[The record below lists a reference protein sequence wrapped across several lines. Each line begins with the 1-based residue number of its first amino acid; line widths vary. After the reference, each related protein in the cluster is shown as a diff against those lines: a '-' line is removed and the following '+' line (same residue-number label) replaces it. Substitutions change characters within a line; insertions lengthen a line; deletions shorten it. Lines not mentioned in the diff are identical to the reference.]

1 MGQKKSYNKFTRVY
15 SILYEYYGPQG
26 WWPAESD
33 IEMIIGAVLT
43 QNTNWKNVDK
53 ALEQM
58 RKRGLVDFGRL
69 ESCEVV
75 ELAEAIRPSGYY
87 NLKAKRLK
95 NLVSMICELYDG
107 DLDFF
112 LGAAPEQTRND
123 LLAVKGIGPE
133 TADSILLYAG
143 NWPLFVVDAY
153 THRVFNRH
161 LLVEEEAD
169 YHSIQTVFHDN
180 LNEEVEL
187 FKEYHALIVRV
198 AKDFCKKTTPQCEDC
213 PLRGFNI

>member
-1 MGQKKSYNKFTRVY
+1 MGPKQSRNKFTSVY

-53 ALEQM
+53 ALVQM
-58 RKRGLVDFGRL
+58 RKQDLIDFGRL
-69 ESCEVV
+69 ASCEVD
-75 ELAEAIRPSGYY
+75 ELAVAIRPSGYY
-87 NLKAKRLK
+87 NLKAQRLK

-107 DLDFF
+107 DLELF
-112 LGAAPEQTRND
+112 LGTLPEQTRAD
-123 LLAVKGIGPE
+123 LLAVKGVGPE

-143 NWPLFVVDAY
+143 NWPVFVVDAY

-161 LLVEEEAD
+161 LLVEEETD
-169 YHSIQTVFHDN
+169 YHSIQTVFHDH
-180 LNEEVEL
+180 LDEEVEL

-198 AKDFCKKTTPQCEDC
+198 AKDFCKKTTPLCEDC
-213 PLRGFNI
+213 PLRGFNM